1 VQKKR
6 SKPARRVALGLIT
19 LVVVAAACS
28 STSSSSGPAAQPVE
42 RPTSDTDRPAVMPPT
57 TAKAVVDLIPQQ
69 YLDVICSLQ
78 MEHGD
83 RAAFRWFAEGYGDID
98 PGMPTARAAFDEAIT
113 RC

>member
-6 SKPARRVALGLIT
+6 GKPARRVALGLTT

-42 RPTSDTDRPAVMPPT
+42 RPTSDTDRPATMMPT
-57 TAKAVVDLIPQQ
+57 TARAVVDLIPAQ
-69 YLDVICSLQ
+69 YLEVICTLYA
-78 MEHGD
+78 EHGE
-83 RAAFRWFAEGYGDID
+83 RAAFLWFAEGYGDID

>member
-6 SKPARRVALGLIT
+6 WKPARRVALGLIA
-19 LVVVAAACS
+19 LLVVAAACS

-42 RPTSDTDRPAVMPPT
+42 RPTSDTDRAATMMPG
-57 TAKAVVDLIPQQ
+57 TAAAVVDLMPQR
-69 YLDVICSLQ
+69 YLDRLCAVYAQ
-78 MEHGD
+78 VGGQ
-83 RAAFRWFAEGYGDID
+83 AFGYFAEGYGDVD